1 MKRLAG
7 LFMSGVVLAAS
18 MALNNPAAAA
28 PAKLLPAQGKP
39 IPDQYIVVLK
49 DGPRIN
55 AGSVAQS
62 IGVSPRHTYEAVLN
76 GFAATL
82 NQGQLKALQKHPEV
96 AYIEQDAEV
105 SIQTTQPDIAIQTTQ
120 PVSGGQWGLD
130 RIDQRNLPLNGT
142 YNYNATASNVTAY
155 IIDTGIYPS
164 HTNFGGRAAVA
175 YDAIGG
181 NGIDCNGH
189 GTFLAG
195 VIGSTTYGVAKNV
208 RLRGVRVLNC
218 QGSGAIADVIE
229 GLDWVR
235 RNAVKPAV
243 VNLAVGGGLNTSYN
257 NAINNLYNS
266 GLFVAGVAGSSNAN
280 ACNYSPASAAGT
292 YGVAAA
298 TITDAKASFTNY
310 GSCVDIYAPGQN
322 ITSTWIGS
330 TSATNTIS
338 GTASAT
344 AHVTGVAALVL
355 SVNPGYTPS
364 QVTNWLNTN
373 ATPNVISGNPAGTP
387 NRLLYKSTL

>member
-1 MKRLAG
+1 
-7 LFMSGVVLAAS
+7 MSGVVLTAS

-28 PAKLLPAQGKP
+28 PAKLVPAQGKA
-39 IPDQYIVVLK
+39 IPNQYIVVLK
-49 DGPRIN
+49 DGPSIN

-62 IGVSPRHTYEAVLN
+62 IGVSPKHTYESVLN

-82 NQGQLKALQKHPEV
+82 NAGQLKALQKHPNV
-96 AYIEQDAEV
+96 AYIEQDSEV
-105 SIQTTQPDIAIQTTQ
+105 SIQTTQ

-130 RIDQRNLPLNGT
+130 RIDQRNLPLNGA
-142 YNYNATASNVTAY
+142 YNYNATAANVTAY

-175 YDAIGG
+175 YDALGG

-218 QGSGAIADVIE
+218 QGSGAFADVIE

-235 RNAVKPAV
+235 LNAVKPAV

-257 NAINNLYNS
+257 TAINNLYNS
-266 GLFVAGVAGSSNAN
+266 GVFIAAVAGSSNAN
-280 ACNYSPASAAGT
+280 ACNYSPASAAGA
-292 YGVAAA
+292 YAVAAS
-298 TITDAKASFTNY
+298 TTTDAKASFTNY
-310 GSCVDIYAPGQN
+310 GSCVDIYAPGMN

-330 TSATNTIS
+330 TTATNTIS

-355 SVNPGYTPS
+355 SVNPGYTQS
-364 QVTNWLNTN
+364 QVTSWLNTN